1 MNIIE
6 HPKWKRIT
14 LPDNLFPESASK
26 GNIRVNVE
34 GEGIEIRPYSEAFS
48 EGKIPQKFRLE
59 QTSVKDLGEAFKSYV
74 NLNYNKGFYVSSA
87 SMNTNAPAVRLD
99 VPIQGTQV
107 ENHIIIAEEG
117 TSLNVILNYTS
128 DSEVPSMHYGITRLI
143 AKRGSRIKLIK
154 VQQLKSSDQFFDQ
167 NFSMIEEGGSVEVV
181 DVQLGSGFSALS
193 HDSVLAGRHSKSS
206 IKSLYYGETHSLMDL
221 SYTMRHRGAHSESVI
236 LSKGALDGDA
246 KKVFRGNLIFE
257 TGSQKSVG
265 REKEVVVLLSENVKS
280 DSIPALLCS
289 EDDVIGEHAAS
300 IGQVDQE
307 KLFYLMSRGLSI
319 SEAKKLVVK
328 AAFDEILLEIEDRSL
343 RNQLMDALD
352 GRLTQ

>member
-1 MNIIE
+1 MNIKE

-14 LPDNLFPESASK
+14 LPDNLFPESVSK
-26 GNIRVNVE
+26 GNIRVNIK
-34 GEGIEIRPYSEAFS
+34 GEGIETRPYSEAFS
-48 EGKIPQKFRLE
+48 EGIIPQDFMLE
-59 QTSVKDLGEAFKSYV
+59 QTSVKDLGEAFKGYV
-74 NLNYNKGFYVSSA
+74 NSNYNKGFYVRSESA
-87 SMNTNAPAVRLD
+87 NTITSTVRLD

-107 ENHIIIAEEG
+107 ENHILVAEEG
-117 TSLNVILNYTS
+117 ASLNVILNYI
-128 DSEVPSMHYGITRLI
+128 SESNLPSMHYGITRLI

-154 VQQLKSSDQFFDQ
+154 VQQLKPSDQFFDQ
-167 NFSMIEEGGSVEVV
+167 NFSIVEDGGSVEVV

-193 HDSVLAGRHSKSS
+193 HDSVLAGRNSRSS
-206 IKSLYYGETHSLMDL
+206 IKSLYYGDHGSLMDL

-265 REKEVVVLLSENVKS
+265 REKEVVVLLSENVKT

-307 KLFYLMSRGLSI
+307 KLFYLMSRGLSAT
-319 SEAKKLVVK
+319 EAKKLVVK
-328 AAFDEILLEIEDRSL
+328 AAFDEILLEIDDVNL
-343 RNQLMDALD
+343 RTQLMDALD